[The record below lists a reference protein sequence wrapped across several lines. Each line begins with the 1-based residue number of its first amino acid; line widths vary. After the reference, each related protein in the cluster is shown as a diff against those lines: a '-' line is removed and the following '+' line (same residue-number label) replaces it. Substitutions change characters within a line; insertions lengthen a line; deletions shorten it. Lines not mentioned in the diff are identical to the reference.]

1 MILHAIAPRTRLA
14 ADVCGHTPQ
23 LIEARGRVQVDPRLI
38 GQPARQYHVECAH
51 CGLATAPVYSP
62 RSAEAIWN
70 LSRTREDLVDVA
82 DLPALRL
89 KAERGLAN
97 GLLRGAA

>member
-1 MILHAIAPRTRLA
+1 MILHTITPRTRLA
-14 ADVCGHTPQ
+14 ADVCGHVPQ

-38 GQPARQYHVECAH
+38 GKPARQYHVECAH
-51 CGLATAPVYSP
+51 CGLATAPYYIA

-70 LSRTREDLVDVA
+70 LSRSREDLIPVV

-89 KAERGLAN
+89 RAERALAD
-97 GLLRGAA
+97 GFGAAA